1 MRNVGK
7 SSNIKLD
14 KATVV
19 TLECKNNALTNS
31 IKVGLAKPK
40 MPIPISVRAK

>member
-14 KATVV
+14 KAMLVMF
-19 TLECKNNALTNS
+19 ECKNNALTSS
-31 IKVGLAKPK
+31 INVGLVKPK
-40 MPIPISVRAK
+40 IPIPISVRAK